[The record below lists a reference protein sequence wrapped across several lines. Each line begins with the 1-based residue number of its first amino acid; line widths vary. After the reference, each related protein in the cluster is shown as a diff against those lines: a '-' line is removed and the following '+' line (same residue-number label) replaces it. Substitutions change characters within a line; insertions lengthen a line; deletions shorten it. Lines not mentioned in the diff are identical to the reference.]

1 MKPPPYPFVS
11 REVETPLVVGDR
23 LSTSLEA
30 IGASVAEL
38 PKVALIAGPTA
49 SGKSALALALAEQH
63 GGTIINADSA
73 QVYHDLR
80 IVTARPSPEEE
91 ARAPHRL
98 FGHIDAADAG
108 YSAARWAAEAR
119 GEIDRA
125 MVAGSLPILVGGTG
139 LYLRTLIDGI
149 APVPEIDPAIRSEVR
164 AMNLTD
170 AYAALTEVDRAEAAR
185 LNPADTTR
193 ICRALEVA
201 RSTGR
206 PIAEWRR
213 ERVGGIGE
221 QIDLIATILL
231 PPRDWLNER
240 IDRRFAA
247 MVDAGAMTE
256 VAALIARADVPAD
269 SPIRRAI
276 GMPELAAAALGEIS
290 LDEAI
295 ARASLATRQYA
306 KRQYTWFRNQPPK
319 GWTRSDGID
328 SFNLISEIAIR
339 L

>member
-1 MKPPPYPFVS
+1 MA
-11 REVETPLVVGDR
+11 T
-23 LSTSLEA
+23 
-30 IGASVAEL
+30 L

-49 SGKSALALALAEQH
+49 SGKSALALALAERF

-73 QVYHDLR
+73 QVYRELR

-91 ARAPHRL
+91 ERAPHRL
-98 FGHIDAADAG
+98 FGHVDAADTS

-119 GEIDRA
+119 AEIDRA
-125 MVAGSLPILVGGTG
+125 ATAGSLPILVGGTG

-149 APVPEIDPAIRSEVR
+149 APVPEIDAAIRAEVR
-164 AMNLTD
+164 AMNLSD
-170 AYAALTEVDRAEAAR
+170 AYAALTIVDRAEAAR

-193 ICRALEVA
+193 ICRALEVV

-213 ERVGGIGE
+213 ER
-221 QIDLIATILL
+221 IDLVATILL

-256 VAALIARADVPAD
+256 VAALIAREDVPLDA
-269 SPIRRAI
+269 PIRRAI

-290 LDEAI
+290 LDDAI

-306 KRQYTWFRNQPPK
+306 KRQYTWFRNQPPAD
-319 GWTRSDGID
+319 WTRTEETD
-328 SFNLISEIAIR
+328 SFNQISEIAIR

>member
-1 MKPPPYPFVS
+1 M
-11 REVETPLVVGDR
+11 
-23 LSTSLEA
+23 ST
-30 IGASVAEL
+30 L

-49 SGKSALALALAEQH
+49 SGKSALALMLAEKF

-73 QVYHDLR
+73 QVYRDLR
-80 IVTARPSPEEE
+80 VVTARPSPEEE

-98 FGHIDAADAG
+98 FGHVDAADTG

-119 GEIDRA
+119 AEIDNA
-125 MVAGSLPILVGGTG
+125 IAANSLPILVGGTG

-149 APVPEIDPAIRSEVR
+149 APIPEIDPVVRAEVR
-164 AMNLTD
+164 AMNLSD
-170 AYAALTEVDRAEAAR
+170 AYATLTAVDRAEAAR

-193 ICRALEVA
+193 ICRALEVV

-206 PIAEWRR
+206 PIAAWRR
-213 ERVGGIGE
+213 DRTGGIGE
-221 QIDLIATILL
+221 RIALTATILL
-231 PPRDWLNER
+231 PPRDWLYDR

-247 MVDAGAMTE
+247 MVDDGALDE
-256 VAALIARADVPAD
+256 VAELVARADVPPDA
-269 SPIRRAI
+269 PVRRAI

-306 KRQYTWFRNQPPK
+306 KRQYTWFRNQPPD
-319 GWTRSDGID
+319 GWLRTDETD
-328 SFNLISEIAIR
+328 SFKNASNLATR
-339 L
+339 LQH